1 MPRTRQSDP
10 LLTQTASGKFNLI
23 DLIPM
28 YDGGESLG
36 IGRFL
41 EKINDVAN
49 LGKWSND
56 EKVTILKLKL
66 TGIAEEFFLSDP
78 THSQLTE
85 YDDIARILIG
95 RFEKA
100 VPLSTRLQL
109 FSSCIQGPS
118 ESVQEFAARIN
129 KLGTQIF
136 QSGNSAQ
143 YTAVRNANDQLL
155 QSRFISGLKNDIHR
169 FILSRDPLNLDESIN
184 AALIEEQNMKLNQ
197 IASEERSGLSSA
209 QTENPVLSALADRL
223 EEINLRVGRLQE
235 ASAVTA
241 RKSGGNYFNRR
252 ENVFKSAF
260 IVEFKDIDRRNV
272 ERDRGTNALPVTSP
286 PGETPP
292 ASILF
297 QVTPGQEGDMYIS
310 GNLLSATITQPPG
323 IR

>member
-1 MPRTRQSDP
+1 
-10 LLTQTASGKFNLI
+10 
-23 DLIPM
+23 M

-36 IGRFL
+36 IRRFL

-66 TGIAEEFFLSDP
+66 TGIAEEFFYP
-78 THSQLTE
+78 TQPT
-85 YDDIARILIG
+85 
-95 RFEKA
+95 
-100 VPLSTRLQL
+100 
-109 FSSCIQGPS
+109 GPS

-129 KLGTQIF
+129 KLGTHIF

-143 YTAVRNANDQLL
+143 NTVVRNANDQLL
-155 QSRFISGLKNDIHR
+155 QSRFISGLRNDIRR
-169 FILSRDPLNLDESIN
+169 FFLSRDPLNLDESIN

-252 ENVFKSAF
+252 ENVFKCFYCGIQGHRQA
-260 IVEFKDIDRRNV
+260 ECRKRQRDERAARYQPPPRRNAASEYSFSSNPGPGGRHV
-272 ERDRGTNALPVTSP
+272 HFRKSTLRDNYAAPRHSVRPRHSGFQRYHRNLTLNSRGESR
-286 PGETPP
+286 
-292 ASILF
+292 I
-297 QVTPGQEGDMYIS
+297 
-310 GNLLSATITQPPG
+310 
-323 IR
+323 